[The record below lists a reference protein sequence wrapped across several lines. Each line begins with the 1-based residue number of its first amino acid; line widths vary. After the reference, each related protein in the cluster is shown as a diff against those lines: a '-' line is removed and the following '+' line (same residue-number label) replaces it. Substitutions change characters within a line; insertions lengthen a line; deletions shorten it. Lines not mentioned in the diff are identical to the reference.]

1 MEHSEL
7 QGLIRGVST
16 EITGEKILRH
26 PCPPL
31 ETKQL
36 LHVLVKWIQWSC
48 KDDNH
53 HKSPD
58 GSVKFGNILTG
69 KGGRKVSLY
78 VWHHDEQGCPELKMQ
93 SMRTI
98 KRRYRALALRPPK
111 KYMLPTLH
119 SFRDTSN
126 DRSGGPCCLVPN
138 SDAVDVVD
146 IANAKLW
153 YSQWFTLWH

>member
-1 MEHSEL
+1 MLGFE
-7 QGLIRGVST
+7 GLNTQVI
-16 EITGEKILRH
+16 IKKI
-26 PCPPL
+26 
-31 ETKQL
+31 
-36 LHVLVKWIQWSC
+36 V
-48 KDDNH
+48 
-53 HKSPD
+53 
-58 GSVKFGNILTG
+58 G
-69 KGGRKVSLY
+69 KK
-78 VWHHDEQGCPELKMQ
+78 PELKMQ

-146 IANAKLW
+146 IANAKL
-153 YSQWFTLWH
+153 